1 MGKYTLIF
9 DNREHKLIEKFQDS
23 EIDNFSITKE
33 ALKIGDIIIKNN
45 ETDKVILI
53 FERKTCSDLLA
64 SINDGRYREQK
75 ARLCAHYSLNQICYL
90 IESRID
96 ISLNKYR
103 KNGTQ
108 IVLGALVNK
117 MFRDNIRILRT
128 DSIDETKRFLLTICK
143 KVNTNPA
150 FFQQTGCIVDSEANP
165 KTDISSPVK
174 STDIDK
180 NNYVHTIKLAKK
192 DNITP
197 TTFGIISLSIIPGV
211 STKIAETIIETY
223 KNINNLVL
231 KINSNNDETNDSVEN
246 DDSVKNDDM
255 IIKELT
261 NIKITHN
268 SSKQRK
274 LGPVL
279 AKRVVSFLK
288 KT

>member
-9 DNREHKLIEKFQDS
+9 DNREHKLIEKFQDR
-23 EIDNFSITKE
+23 EIVNFSITTE
-33 ALKIGDIIIKNN
+33 ALKVGDIIIKNT

-53 FERKTCSDLLA
+53 FERKTCQDLLA

-90 IESRID
+90 IESSID

-143 KVNTNPA
+143 KVNTNPE
-150 FFQQTGCIVDSEANP
+150 FFQQTCVAGSEANAGANTGSNAGSTNTLSEP
-165 KTDISSPVK
+165 NTDN
-174 STDIDK
+174 T
-180 NNYVHTIKLAKK
+180 YVHNIKLAKK

-211 STKIAETIIETY
+211 STKIAETIIKTY
-223 KNINNLVL
+223 KNINNLVI
-231 KINSNNDETNDSVEN
+231 KINSNNDNDNDNNGTNDE
-246 DDSVKNDDM
+246 M

-261 NIKITHN
+261 NIKITHA

-279 AKRVVSFLK
+279 AKRIVSFLK
-288 KT
+288 QHK